1 MVAHT
6 GPTGARKVVAM
17 HLDHLPGDVHL
28 TYCTNIHAGE
38 TWNEVRQSL
47 AAHVPQIK
55 AQVSPQKRM
64 GLGLRLSGIAAEELG
79 APAALAELHRFL
91 SDNGLYVFTIN
102 AFPYGPF
109 HGRPVKEDVYQPD
122 WRMPERLDYSNRVAE
137 ILAAL
142 LPAGVVGSISTVP
155 GTFKPLADG
164 NGVPRVMADNITRHV
179 AKLVEIEQ
187 RTGREIVLALEAE
200 PCCYLEV
207 VDETIVFFR
216 DYLHTVENAAALAA
230 LTGQRLD
237 DAAAALRRHVGVC
250 YDVCH
255 GALQYEEPSDAF
267 ARLSEAGIRV
277 AKLQLSSALRVS
289 RVSETTQTDLAAF
302 NDGVYLHQVVQEQNG
317 TLTRYLDLDPAFAAL
332 RAGEAGGEWRV
343 HCHVPIFLPTAGT
356 LESTQ
361 QTLRSALACIVLG
374 FVTPHLEVETYTWDV
389 LPAALRQGN
398 RADAIAREMKW
409 VMQELQA

>member
-1 MVAHT
+1 
-6 GPTGARKVVAM
+6 
-17 HLDHLPGDVHL
+17 
-28 TYCTNIHAGE
+28 
-38 TWNEVRQSL
+38 
-47 AAHVPQIK
+47 
-55 AQVSPQKRM
+55 
-64 GLGLRLSGIAAEELG
+64 
-79 APAALAELHRFL
+79 
-91 SDNGLYVFTIN
+91 
-102 AFPYGPF
+102 
-109 HGRPVKEDVYQPD
+109 
-122 WRMPERLDYSNRVAE
+122 
-137 ILAAL
+137 
-142 LPAGVVGSISTVP
+142 
-155 GTFKPLADG
+155 
-164 NGVPRVMADNITRHV
+164 MADNITRHV

-200 PCCYLEV
+200 PCCYLEI

-230 LTGQRLD
+230 LTGQHLD

-289 RVSETTQTDLAAF
+289 RVGETTQTDLAAF

-361 QTLRSALACIVLG
+361 QTLRSALACIALG
-374 FVTPHLEVETYTWDV
+374 FVAPHLEVETYTWDV
-389 LPAALRQGN
+389 LPAALRQSN

>member
-1 MVAHT
+1 
-6 GPTGARKVVAM
+6 M
-17 HLDHLPGDVHL
+17 HLDHLPGGVHL

-38 TWNEVRQSL
+38 TWDEVRTSL

-55 AQVSPQKRM
+55 AQVSPRKPM
-64 GLGLRLSGIAAEELG
+64 GLGLRLSGIATEELSV
-79 APAALAELHRFL
+79 PAALAEFRGFL
-91 SDNGLYVFTIN
+91 SDHGLYVFTIN

-109 HGRPVKEDVYQPD
+109 HGRPVKENVYQPD
-122 WRMPERLDYSNRVAE
+122 WRMPERLRYSDRVAE

-142 LPAGVVGSISTVP
+142 LSPGVVGSISTVP
-155 GTFKPLADG
+155 GTFKPLAEG
-164 NGVPRVMADNITRHV
+164 NEVPRVMADNITRHV
-179 AKLVEIEQ
+179 AKLVDIEQ

-200 PCCYLEV
+200 PCCYLEL
-207 VDETIVFFR
+207 VDETIAFFR
-216 DYLHTVENAAALAA
+216 DYLHTPENAAALAA
-230 LTGQRLD
+230 STGQRIE

-267 ARLSEAGIRV
+267 ARLRAAGIRV

-289 RVSETTQTDLAAF
+289 RVSETTQKDLAAF
-302 NDGVYLHQVVQEQNG
+302 NDGVYLHQVVQQQNG
-317 TLTRYLDLDPAFAAL
+317 RLTRYVDLDPAFAAL
-332 RAGEAGGEWRV
+332 RAGQAGGEWRV
-343 HCHVPIFLPTAGT
+343 HCHVPIFLPRAGAF
-356 LESTQ
+356 ESTQ
-361 QTLRSALACIVLG
+361 QTLRSALACISVG
-374 FVTPHLEVETYTWDV
+374 FVAPHLEVETYTWDV

>member
-1 MVAHT
+1 
-6 GPTGARKVVAM
+6 
-17 HLDHLPGDVHL
+17 
-28 TYCTNIHAGE
+28 
-38 TWNEVRQSL
+38 
-47 AAHVPQIK
+47 
-55 AQVSPQKRM
+55 
-64 GLGLRLSGIAAEELG
+64 
-79 APAALAELHRFL
+79 
-91 SDNGLYVFTIN
+91 
-102 AFPYGPF
+102 
-109 HGRPVKEDVYQPD
+109 
-122 WRMPERLDYSNRVAE
+122 MPERLDYSNRVAE

-179 AKLVEIEQ
+179 AKLVEIERQ
-187 RTGREIVLALEAE
+187 TGREIVLALEAE

-216 DYLHTVENAAALAA
+216 DYLHTVENAVALAA

-237 DAAAALRRHVGVC
+237 DAAAALRRHLGVC

-267 ARLSEAGIRV
+267 ARLGEAGIRV

-302 NDGVYLHQVVQEQNG
+302 NDGIYLHQVVQEQNG

-361 QTLRSALACIVLG
+361 QTLRSALACIALG
-374 FVTPHLEVETYTWDV
+374 FVAPHLEVETYTWDV
-389 LPAALRQGN
+389 LPAALRQSN